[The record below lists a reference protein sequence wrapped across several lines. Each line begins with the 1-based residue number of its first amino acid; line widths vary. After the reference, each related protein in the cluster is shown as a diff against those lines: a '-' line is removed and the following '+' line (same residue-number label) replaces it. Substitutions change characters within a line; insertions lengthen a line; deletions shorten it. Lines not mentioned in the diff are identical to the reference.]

1 MLKLSWVSLTTQVV
15 SELINVAILIV
26 YMLWSFLCSRFD
38 KNARV
43 TDRNV
48 KLWELLHFP
57 LSFGLLLLLG
67 AIVVS
72 DTASYPIPRPKLSS
86 RMSYW

>member
-1 MLKLSWVSLTTQVV
+1 MLVSKL
-15 SELINVAILIV
+15 IIVAILIV

-67 AIVVS
+67 AIVVGPS
-72 DTASYPIPRPKLSS
+72 LSS
-86 RMSYW
+86 SEGH

>member
-1 MLKLSWVSLTTQVV
+1 M
-15 SELINVAILIV
+15 IVAILIV

-38 KNARV
+38 KSARV

-67 AIVVS
+67 AIVVGRFHYS
-72 DTASYPIPRPKLSS
+72 EIKIDQVECGLGDSKWYRHSTRPRGLDEGH
-86 RMSYW
+86 

>member
-1 MLKLSWVSLTTQVV
+1 MLRLSWVSLTTQDV

-43 TDRNV
+43 NDRNV

-72 DTASYPIPRPKLSS
+72 IAASSLARS
-86 RMSYW
+86 

>member
-1 MLKLSWVSLTTQVV
+1 MLRRSWVRPTTIQVD

-43 TDRNV
+43 NDRNV
-48 KLWELLHFP
+48 KIWELLHFP

-72 DTASYPIPRPKLSS
+72 IIASNPGRS
-86 RMSYW
+86 

>member
-1 MLKLSWVSLTTQVV
+1 MRKLSWVRTPLTGMARFGLTA
-15 SELINVAILIV
+15 IAILIV

-38 KNARV
+38 KSARV
-43 TDRNV
+43 ADRNV
-48 KLWELLHFP
+48 KIWELLHFP

-72 DTASYPIPRPKLSS
+72 GLLVVHVEQH
-86 RMSYW
+86 

>member
-1 MLKLSWVSLTTQVV
+1 
-15 SELINVAILIV
+15 
-26 YMLWSFLCSRFD
+26 MLWSFLCSRFD

-43 TDRNV
+43 SDRNV
-48 KLWELLHFP
+48 KIWELVHFP

-72 DTASYPIPRPKLSS
+72 TLSLI
-86 RMSYW
+86 WALC

>member
-1 MLKLSWVSLTTQVV
+1 M
-15 SELINVAILIV
+15 IVAILIV

-72 DTASYPIPRPKLSS
+72 RPCLCRTEIDPVERGPGNSKWYRNGTRPRGLD
-86 RMSYW
+86 RRR